1 METKARYV
9 LVGLF
14 TLVITG
20 AVFGFIYWLHNTG
33 GLRERMVYRIRFE
46 NTVSGLL
53 TGAAVLFNGIRVGD
67 VTGLKLD
74 PDNPKQV
81 MVTLA
86 IDPGTPVRA
95 DSQVSLEFR
104 GLTGT
109 AVVALSGGSAKSPLL
124 KGTPSEPPTLTAD
137 PTASQDMAQAV
148 RDVLRHVDTILS
160 ENSDALHSAL
170 TNLSTFSEALAR
182 NSPHLDNIISG
193 IEKMTGTSA
202 PKGSPEVFDLSA
214 PRTFPA
220 PAKPPRNQ
228 LVVAEATTLLAFDSQ
243 KIALRSPTGEIQQ
256 LGNGQWSDSL
266 SRMVQEKIIQSFE
279 NAKLIR
285 AVTRPNEAI
294 TADFQLLTDIRKFQ
308 IATAPEPT
316 AEVEFAAK
324 ILGANGK
331 ILDGQ
336 VFRASAP
343 VKSLDDAVAVAA
355 LNEAFAKTATDLVAW
370 AAGVVER

>member
-14 TLVITG
+14 TLFITG

-33 GLRERMVYRIRFE
+33 GLRERTVYRIRFE

-53 TGAAVLFNGIRVGD
+53 AGAAVLFNGIRVGD
-67 VTGLKLD
+67 VTGLALN

-81 MVTLA
+81 TVMLA
-86 IDPGTPVRA
+86 IDPGAPVRA

-109 AVVALSGGSAKSPLL
+109 AVVAISGGSAKSPLL
-124 KGTPSEPPTLTAD
+124 KGAPGEPPTLIAD
-137 PTASQDMAQAV
+137 PAASQDMAQAV

-160 ENSDALHSAL
+160 DNSDALHSAL
-170 TNLSTFSEALAR
+170 TNLDTFSAALAR
-182 NSPHLDNIISG
+182 NSVSLDSIVSG
-193 IEKMTGTSA
+193 LVKMTGGA
-202 PKGSPEVFDLSA
+202 EPKVPAAVFDISA

-220 PAKPPRNQ
+220 PAKPPRGT

-243 KIALRSPTGEIQQ
+243 KITLRSPTGEIQH
-256 LGNGQWSDSL
+256 LDNGQWSDSL
-266 SRMVQEKIIQSFE
+266 SRVVQEKIIQSFE
-279 NAKLIR
+279 NAKLVR

-294 TADFQLLTDIRKFQ
+294 TPDFQLLTDIRKFQ

-355 LNEAFAKTATDLVAW
+355 LNEAFAKTATDLVVW